1 MEHFIAYHS
10 AQRMGYD
17 YGSPGAL
24 TFLSK
29 KLGLLKK
36 AIGNTVWVVLG
47 TPDGKKTAYTLC
59 GAYVADSIAPESPS
73 SNVYVIRGS
82 QGTDFVPPVP
92 LNQLSWFPTLLKS
105 QSNFSLGFNRL
116 SDEATILA
124 LSALQSENNA
134 SPSSLSLPDID
145 ISASVSEGER
155 RLVSHLQ
162 RERKRAVVEAKKAA
176 VLSSTGGLSCE
187 VCGFDFSAIY
197 GPLGE
202 GFCEVHH
209 LSPLSASDESVTTTL
224 ADLAVLCSNC
234 HRIIHRSNPMLSVAE
249 LSAVVRN
256 GHPQPGSPPDAAR

>member
-1 MEHFIAYHS
+1 M
-10 AQRMGYD
+10 
-17 YGSPGAL
+17 
-24 TFLSK
+24 
-29 KLGLLKK
+29 
-36 AIGNTVWVVLG
+36 
-47 TPDGKKTAYTLC
+47 
-59 GAYVADSIAPESPS
+59 
-73 SNVYVIRGS
+73 
-82 QGTDFVPPVP
+82 PPVP
-92 LNQLSWFPTLLKS
+92 LNQLSWFPALLKS

-124 LSALQSENNA
+124 LSALQSKDNA

-145 ISASVSEGER
+145 ISASVSEGEH

-176 VLSSTGGLSCE
+176 ALSSTGGLSCE

-234 HRIIHRSNPMLSVAE
+234 HRIIHRSNPMLTVAE

>member
-36 AIGNTVWVVLG
+36 AIGNTVWVVQG
-47 TPDGKKTAYTLC
+47 TLDGKKTAYTLC
-59 GAYVADSIAPESPS
+59 GAYVADSIVPESPS

-82 QGTDFVPPVP
+82 QGMDFVPPVP
-92 LNQLSWFPTLLKS
+92 LNQLSWFPGLLKS

-116 SDEATILA
+116 SDESVILA
-124 LSALQSENNA
+124 LSVLQSESNA
-134 SPSSLSLPDID
+134 PPSVPSLPDID
-145 ISASVSEGER
+145 FAASVSEGGL
-155 RLVSHLQ
+155 RLFSHLK

-176 VLSSTGGLSCE
+176 VLSSTGRLSCE
-187 VCGFDFSAIY
+187 VCGFDFSATY
-197 GPLGE
+197 GSLGE

-224 ADLAVLCSNC
+224 SDLAVLCSNC
-234 HRIIHRSNPMLSVAE
+234 HRIIHRPDPMLSVAE

-256 GHPQPGSPPDAAR
+256 GRH

>member
-10 AQRMGYD
+10 AQRMGYE
-17 YGSPGAL
+17 YGAPGAL

-36 AIGNTVWVVLG
+36 AIGNTVWVVQG
-47 TPDGKKTAYTLC
+47 TPNGKKTAYTLC

-92 LNQLSWFPTLLKS
+92 LNQLSWFPSLLKS

-116 SDEATILA
+116 SDETTIDA
-124 LSALQSENNA
+124 LSALQSENNT
-134 SPSSLSLPDID
+134 SPSSIALPDID
-145 ISASVSEGER
+145 FSTSVSEGER
-155 RLVSHLQ
+155 RLISHLK

-187 VCGFDFSAIY
+187 VCGFDFSATY
-197 GPLGE
+197 GSLGE

-209 LSPLSASDESVTTTL
+209 LSPLSTSDESVTTTL

-234 HRIIHRSNPMLSVAE
+234 HRIIHRSDPMLSVSE
-249 LSAVVRN
+249 LAAVVRN
-256 GHPQPGSPPDAAR
+256 RDPNLALNAGAAR